1 MNKKWEFYGEN
12 SEEII
17 DIAKKHNISELLTK
31 ILVNRGIT
39 DDKEIDTFLNPT
51 RNDFYDPY
59 LMPDMDKAVER
70 IIKAINNQ
78 EKVMIYGDYDV
89 DGITSITVL
98 KKFLEERGLKTGHY
112 IPNRLEEGYG
122 LNENAIRSIAEQK
135 YTLMITV
142 DCGISGIEEVE
153 LANQLGIETIITD
166 HHEQSESLPNAYAI
180 INAKRKDS
188 QYPFRGLAGCG
199 AVFKLI
205 QAISLRLGLEEKEFL
220 KYLDI
225 VCVGTI
231 SDIVPLVDE
240 NRVIAK
246 LGLKLVAQT
255 RNIGLRELIL
265 QSGYKKIDSN
275 TISFGVAPRIN
286 ACGRMGYQEEALDL
300 FLTNNIEEA
309 RKITARLNSYNLE
322 RQTKEKDIFEQAIKE
337 LEKEDIEKL
346 NTIVLSGD
354 NWHHGV
360 IGIVASKLTE
370 KFYKP
375 TILICFEDNIGKGS
389 GRSLP
394 GFDLHEAL
402 VETSAYLEKY
412 GGHEMAVGLSLKKEK
427 YNDFKL
433 AFEEIAK
440 SKNIQQIIPVI
451 KIDSIITAKDVNKK
465 TIQDLEMLEP
475 FGEKN
480 KNPIFVYKNLKID
493 SIRALSEGKHLK
505 LTLKDDNLLINAI
518 GFNLGYL
525 SEEYLIGDK
534 IDIAGNLEINKYG
547 RRRDNPNKY
556 KRCYEINI
564 EKIDKYTQNWSKYYE
579 KKDFTNMERQFN
591 KIQKELEKVV
601 PLESV
606 ITKARQLENIHNL
619 IKNNGKNF
627 NLTQEE
633 LELAN
638 KLV

>member
-1 MNKKWEFYGEN
+1 MNKKWEFYEEN
-12 SEEII
+12 NEKII
-17 DIAKKHNISELLTK
+17 EIAKKHNISELLTK
-31 ILVNRGIT
+31 ILVNRGII

-59 LMPDMDKAVER
+59 LMPDMEKAVER

-142 DCGISGIEEVE
+142 DCGISGIEEVD

-166 HHEQSESLPNAYAI
+166 HHEQLENLPNAYAI

-205 QAISLRLGLEEKEFL
+205 QAISIRLKLEEKEFL

-265 QSGYKKIDSN
+265 QSGYRKIDSN

-309 RKITARLNSYNLE
+309 RKITARLNSYNVE

-337 LEKEDIEKL
+337 LEKEDIKNL

-375 TILICFEDNIGKGS
+375 TILICFEDDIGKGS

-394 GFDLHEAL
+394 GFDLYEAL
-402 VETSAYLEKY
+402 VESSAYLEKY

-465 TIQDLEMLEP
+465 TIEELEMLEP

-518 GFNLGYL
+518 GFNLGHL

-547 RRRDNPNKY
+547 RRRNSSNKY

-564 EKIDKYTQNWSKYYE
+564 EKG
-579 KKDFTNMERQFN
+579 
-591 KIQKELEKVV
+591 
-601 PLESV
+601 
-606 ITKARQLENIHNL
+606 NL
-619 IKNNGKNF
+619 YAK
-627 NLTQEE
+627 
-633 LELAN
+633 
-638 KLV
+638 